1 MPVKTILV
9 HLANDDQS
17 PARLSAAAGLARRL
31 SAHLTALYVTT
42 PAHMPA
48 AVTGR
53 GASSAYLAEA
63 TAIAQEKAEK
73 MRGTVIEA
81 MRREGMSIELEI
93 VDGEPVE
100 AIASESRFADIA
112 IVGQSPSLTLD
123 SVIALHPME
132 DLPLATACPC
142 LVLPHGITP
151 SATIGRR
158 VVLGWKDTR
167 TTARAMHDAVPMLES
182 AESVL
187 LLAIHEDGGPD
198 ATADA
203 AAAYLARHGIPVE
216 VRVQR
221 APDGDAG
228 PTLIAAAAAAKA
240 DMLVMGA
247 FGHSRWRE
255 IVFGGATNHVIRHM
269 TVPVLFAH

>member
-1 MPVKTILV
+1 MTVKTILV

-17 PARLSAAAGLARRL
+17 AERLSAAAGLARRL

-63 TAIAQEKAEK
+63 AAIAQEKAEK
-73 MRGTVIEA
+73 MRATVVEA
-81 MRREGMSIELEI
+81 MRKEGLSIELEI

-100 AIASESRFADIA
+100 AIAGESRFADLA
-112 IVGQSPSLTLD
+112 VVGQSPSLTLD
-123 SVIALHPME
+123 SVISLQPME
-132 DLPLATACPC
+132 ELPLLTACPC
-142 LVLPHGITP
+142 LVLPHGRP
-151 SATIGRR
+151 APAEIGRR
-158 VVLGWKDTR
+158 AVLAWKDSR
-167 TTARAMHDAVPMLES
+167 TTARAMHDSVPMLETT
-182 AESVL
+182 ESLL
-187 LLAIHEDGGPD
+187 LLAVNEDGGPD

-203 AAAYLARHGIPVE
+203 AATFLARHGIKVD
-216 VRVQR
+216 VRIQQ
-221 APDGDAG
+221 ADDGDVGA
-228 PTLIAAAAAAKA
+228 TLIAAAEATRA

-255 IVFGGATNHVIRHM
+255 IVFGGATDHVMRHM
-269 TVPVLFAH
+269 TMPVLFAH